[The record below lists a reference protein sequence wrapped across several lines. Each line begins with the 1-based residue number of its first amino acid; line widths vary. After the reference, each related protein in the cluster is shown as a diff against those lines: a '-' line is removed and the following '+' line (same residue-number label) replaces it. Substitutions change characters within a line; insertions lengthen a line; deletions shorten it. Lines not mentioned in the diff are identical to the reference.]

1 MTTKKFWCHYI
12 GNDGNTPKRRNIEL
26 KNLGDLIP
34 AIGDNVNC
42 ATPLWYDEYDDKYIE
57 TYAQL
62 SDTVAVS
69 TLIMGIIRNDD
80 IRLMQMTDDDI
91 MAEAQ
96 RRLKEHLEYHAEYTT
111 EQVERE
117 RKFFTTEWVENAKG
131 SRDRAIAKVV
141 HFKDYTGMLLDGS
154 WVSGATLRAYEE
166 ANSGVWPVLEHLRKQ
181 NLAEREEERK
191 RREEEACKRREEE
204 ARKKAEAE
212 AREQERLTQE
222 AERFKAG
229 ESISG
234 EDVVELCRRYGIAI
248 HLRTVHNMQKVIANI
263 NGKDG
268 TCQYYRQR
276 GKRSPQL
283 DGCYVA
289 ASKLYKYLQEPK
301 REKITF

>member
-12 GNDGNTPKRRNIEL
+12 GSDGNTPKRRNIEL

-42 ATPLWYDEYDDKYIE
+42 ATPLWYGEYDDKNIE

-69 TLIMGIIRNDD
+69 TLIMGIIHNDD

-96 RRLKEHLEYHAEYTT
+96 RRLKGHLEFHTEYTA

-117 RKFFTTEWVENAKG
+117 RKFFTTEWVDGSKG
-131 SRDRAIAKVV
+131 NRDRAIASVV
-141 HFKDYTGMLLDGS
+141 RYKDYTGMLLDGS
-154 WVSGATLRAYEE
+154 WVSGATLRAYQE
-166 ANSGVWPVLEHLRKQ
+166 AGSGVWPVLEHLRKQ
-181 NLAEREEERK
+181 ALAEREEER
-191 RREEEACKRREEE
+191 KRREEE

-222 AERFKAG
+222 AEKFKAG

-248 HLRTVHNMQKVIANI
+248 HLRTVHNLQKVIANI
-263 NGKDG
+263 NGKEG
-268 TCQYYRQR
+268 TCQYYRQH
-276 GKRSPQL
+276 GKRRPQL

-289 ASKLYKYLQEPK
+289 ASKLYKYLQEH
-301 REKITF
+301 

>member
-1 MTTKKFWCHYI
+1 MTTRKFWCHYI

-42 ATPLWYDEYDDKYIE
+42 ATPLWYDEYDDKHIE

-69 TLIMGIIRNDD
+69 IITGIIRNDD
-80 IRLMQMTDDDI
+80 IQFMQMTDGDI

-117 RKFFTTEWVENAKG
+117 RKFFTTEWVENSKG

-141 HFKDYTGMLLDGS
+141 HYKDYTGMLLDGS
-154 WVSGATLRAYEE
+154 WISGATLRAYQE

-181 NLAEREEERK
+181 ALAERERK
-191 RREEEACKRREEE
+191 
-204 ARKKAEAE
+204 
-212 AREQERLTQE
+212 EQERRDAAKRH
-222 AERFKAG
+222 AEEEVQG
-229 ESISG
+229 W
-234 EDVVELCRRYGIAI
+234 
-248 HLRTVHNMQKVIANI
+248 
-263 NGKDG
+263 
-268 TCQYYRQR
+268 
-276 GKRSPQL
+276 
-283 DGCYVA
+283 
-289 ASKLYKYLQEPK
+289 
-301 REKITF
+301 REYQG

>member
-1 MTTKKFWCHYI
+1 MATKKFWCHYI
-12 GNDGNTPKRRNIEL
+12 GNDGNTPKRRSIEL

-42 ATPLWYDEYDDKYIE
+42 ATPLWYDEYDDKHIE

-80 IRLMQMTDDDI
+80 IQLMQMTDGDI

-96 RRLKEHLEYHAEYTT
+96 RRLKGHLEFHTEYTA

-117 RKFFTTEWVENAKG
+117 RKFFTTEWVENSKG

-141 HFKDYTGMLLDGS
+141 HYKDYTGMLLDGS
-154 WVSGATLRAYEE
+154 WISGATLQAYQE
-166 ANSGVWPVLEHLRKQ
+166 ANSGVLPVLEHLRKQ
-181 NLAEREEERK
+181 ALAERERK
-191 RREEEACKRREEE
+191 EQERREEARRHAEEE

-222 AERFKAG
+222 AEKFKAG
-229 ESISG
+229 ENIKG

-276 GKRSPQL
+276 GKRRPQL

-289 ASKLYKYLQEPK
+289 ASKLYKYLQEH
-301 REKITF
+301 

>member
-12 GNDGNTPKRRNIEL
+12 GSDGNTPKRRSIEL

-34 AIGDNVNC
+34 AIGDNMNC
-42 ATPLWYDEYDDKYIE
+42 TTPLWYDEYDDKNIE

-69 TLIMGIIRNDD
+69 TLIMGIIGNDD
-80 IRLMQMTDDDI
+80 IQLMQMTDGDI

-96 RRLKEHLEYHAEYTT
+96 RRLKEHLEFHDEYTA

-117 RKFFTTEWVENAKG
+117 RKYFSTEWVENSKG
-131 SRDRAIAKVV
+131 NRDRAIARVIR
-141 HFKDYTGMLLDGS
+141 FKDYTGMLLDGS
-154 WVSGATLRAYEE
+154 WVSGATLRAYQE

-181 NLAEREEERK
+181 ALAEREEERK
-191 RREEEACKRREEE
+191 RREEEARKRREEE

-222 AERFKAG
+222 AGKFKAG
-229 ESISG
+229 KSING

-248 HLRTVHNMQKVIANI
+248 HLRTVHNLQQVIATI
-263 NGKDG
+263 NGKNG
-268 TCQYYRQR
+268 TCQYYRSR
-276 GKRSPQL
+276 GKRRPQL
-283 DGCYVA
+283 DGCYRTA
-289 ASKLYKYLQEPK
+289 EELYKYLQEH
-301 REKITF
+301 